1 MVFIRKNKYILAMIL
16 GIVSMAL
23 MFPSITN
30 MIKNMKDTAASGYDI
45 SVQIV
50 LVLIEYICIFLSEL
64 IFIIIG
70 ARRMMDKVLFLEK
83 FSVEPQQPEMPFSPD
98 EMMAAAMAGA
108 PMMTP
113 PMEASENVEEVE
125 EATNS
130 EMLVQTVEDNNEEE

>member
-64 IFIIIG
+64 IVN
-70 ARRMMDKVLFLEK
+70 AV
-83 FSVEPQQPEMPFSPD
+83 
-98 EMMAAAMAGA
+98 
-108 PMMTP
+108 
-113 PMEASENVEEVE
+113 
-125 EATNS
+125 
-130 EMLVQTVEDNNEEE
+130 

>member
-1 MVFIRKNKYILAMIL
+1 
-16 GIVSMAL
+16 MADVRYAIYFNL
-23 MFPSITN
+23 KTDDKGETQSLCKT
-30 MIKNMKDTAASGYDI
+30 YDGCVDVDL
-45 SVQIV
+45 SDDRNYVNNSLV
-50 LVLIEYICIFLSEL
+50 LVDNRNRHDQV
-64 IFIIIG
+64 IIP
-70 ARRMMDKVLFLEK
+70 MDKVLFLEK